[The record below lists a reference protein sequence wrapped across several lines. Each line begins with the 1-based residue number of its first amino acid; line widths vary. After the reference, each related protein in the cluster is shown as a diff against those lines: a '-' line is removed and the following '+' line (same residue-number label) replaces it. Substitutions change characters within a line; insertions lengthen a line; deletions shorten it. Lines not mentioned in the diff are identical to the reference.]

1 MDSIKASYGQVVVV
15 DNGGFFPESDP
26 QQDAACV
33 FCGEQLGRT
42 RGWLRRR
49 PPLLVG
55 IKRGGQVM
63 CEECLQLMKDIAAE
77 WNDLEGFDDG
87 AV

>member
-1 MDSIKASYGQVVVV
+1 
-15 DNGGFFPESDP
+15 
-26 QQDAACV
+26 
-33 FCGEQLGRT
+33 
-42 RGWLRRR
+42 
-49 PPLLVG
+49 
-55 IKRGGQVM
+55 M